1 MRPVRYWPQAKAISC
16 KTLLRTCQ
24 RGQEADRAGWW
35 AWQQGGGIRGTRGP
49 VPWQLW
55 RLFALMTLTVSDTQ
69 THRETVLGWQL
80 LGETQLLPV
89 HTCTW
94 THTHTHTHT
103 HTARQEQKESSSSL
117 KGSSAEVTPLP
128 WTTCILSSVM
138 MDWLPIDICHHVSSK
153 GTLSFCLKNT
163 EWGRR
168 KGWERGREG
177 LGPFA
182 ASFSSPRG

>member
-89 HTCTW
+89 HTCT
-94 THTHTHTHT
+94 
-103 HTARQEQKESSSSL
+103 
-117 KGSSAEVTPLP
+117 
-128 WTTCILSSVM
+128 
-138 MDWLPIDICHHVSSK
+138 
-153 GTLSFCLKNT
+153 
-163 EWGRR
+163 
-168 KGWERGREG
+168 
-177 LGPFA
+177 
-182 ASFSSPRG
+182 